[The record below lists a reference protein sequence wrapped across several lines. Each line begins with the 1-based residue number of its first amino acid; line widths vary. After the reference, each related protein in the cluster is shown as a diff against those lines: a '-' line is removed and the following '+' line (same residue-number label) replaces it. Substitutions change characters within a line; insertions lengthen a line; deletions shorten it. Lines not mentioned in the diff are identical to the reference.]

1 MKYVQL
7 TFIRVFITDWPS
19 MLGVLGLSA
28 SAEAV
33 YRALLEEPRSSIEE
47 LVTNLALP
55 ETDVCA
61 ALDELVR
68 HCLVRE
74 SRDVPGKLRVVR
86 PDVGLE
92 VLLRRHEADLA
103 QRRRQLDDAKTEI
116 AGLVASSASSE
127 QRGDHS
133 DVTERLLGLDA
144 IQARL
149 EVLARDLQK
158 ECLSVMPG
166 GAQSPASLNASSSLD
181 ERALAAGIKILTLFQ
196 ESVRND
202 PATHAYAQWL
212 TNLGGDVRT
221 APILPTRMLIF
232 DRRIAVIPIDP
243 DDTKLGAL
251 CTAEMAIV
259 RFMVSIF
266 ETAWNTA
273 VPLGACAQEDA
284 ATGLTALD
292 RQILIMLGKGLTDE
306 AVANRLGVSGR
317 TVRRQVASIME
328 RLNASSRFEAGLKA
342 AQRGWI

>member
-1 MKYVQL
+1 
-7 TFIRVFITDWPS
+7 
-19 MLGVLGLSA
+19 
-28 SAEAV
+28 
-33 YRALLEEPRSSIEE
+33 
-47 LVTNLALP
+47 
-55 ETDVCA
+55 
-61 ALDELVR
+61 
-68 HCLVRE
+68 
-74 SRDVPGKLRVVR
+74 VVR